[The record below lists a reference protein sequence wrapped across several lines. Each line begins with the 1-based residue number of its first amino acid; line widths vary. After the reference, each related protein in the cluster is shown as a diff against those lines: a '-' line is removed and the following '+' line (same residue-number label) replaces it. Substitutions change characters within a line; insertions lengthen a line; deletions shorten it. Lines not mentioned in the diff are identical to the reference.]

1 MTAPEGNTVDKNSKL
16 WYNENMSEF
25 YKRDDKGGCAF
36 EYLASRLKDLEE
48 GLRSTQTIPEKCQDC
63 PYILLFEKE
72 LEDSIQEVRALA
84 DSSMDGARDI
94 QDGQLKETAAFLG
107 ISEDE
112 LREIIVRDAAKKA
125 TAQLGELDKVVD
137 EVFGELQSLTES
149 CPGSFTMRAP
159 GIDVTVCENPVI
171 EACGDTMLET
181 AAVTRRF

>member
-1 MTAPEGNTVDKNSKL
+1 
-16 WYNENMSEF
+16 MSEF
-25 YKRDDKGGCAF
+25 YKKDDKGGCAF
-36 EYLASRLKDLEE
+36 EDLVSSLEE
-48 GLRSTQTIPEKCQDC
+48 GLWSTQNIPKKCQDC

-137 EVFGELQSLTES
+137 EVFGELQGLTES